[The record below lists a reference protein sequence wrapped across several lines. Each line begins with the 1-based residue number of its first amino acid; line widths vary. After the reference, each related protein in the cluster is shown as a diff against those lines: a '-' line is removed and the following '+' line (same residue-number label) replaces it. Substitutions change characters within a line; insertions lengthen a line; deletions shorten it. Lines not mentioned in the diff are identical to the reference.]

1 MRLVDSKVSSPP
13 FFSPT
18 TMCSLFKSL
27 INSNI
32 TVFYIQVLLEDI
44 QSSLSGVNNDLVQ
57 KLKEQIDELQAVFMT
72 IEVCFLI

>member
-1 MRLVDSKVSSPP
+1 
-13 FFSPT
+13 
-18 TMCSLFKSL
+18 MCSLFKSL